1 MTILVQAPRTA
12 GFILSSL
19 GNLSMD
25 SVTLVAGPALPAGQ
39 VLARDAGTG
48 HYAPYDN
55 ASDTLGTAAAI
66 LYAPADARTGPAHA
80 AVVSRLAEVIES
92 ELTGL
97 DAPAAGD
104 LDSRHIIVR

>member
-1 MTILVQAPRTA
+1 MQQAKT
-12 GFILSSL
+12 
-19 GNLSMD
+19 
-25 SVTLVAGPALPAGQ
+25 VTHVAKRHSVAGPALPAGQ

-66 LYAPADARTGPAHA
+66 LYAPADARTEPAHA

-97 DAPAAGD
+97 DAPAAVD